1 MLPLWQSKGKLGESE
16 ASRVPFHAYMVTHV
30 HWGWAWVEW
39 LHYLQLK
46 LLWLLAVSISLLR
59 SGLCQVKPLSF
70 LIFIPLLSG
79 AHRQSGDSMH
89 SGPATSRSEKKAP
102 GLCRILA
109 RPLIFHPSSHQGP
122 QPHFH
127 LLPWDHQASLFMPF
141 ISMSFSCFRKTRL
154 PRVFPNS
161 SDPNLMLSVEC
172 QARTTTQPTSAP
184 SPTWL
189 PSIVLLTTDSIFMI
203 YGICLLPLESELY
216 KGWPLSVFFTMH
228 PPT

>member
-1 MLPLWQSKGKLGESE
+1 MTVKGETGGTRGFAGPISCIHGDTCPLRESMGRMTTLFTGEIIMIIRCFYFFTEIRAVPGKATLLLD
-16 ASRVPFHAYMVTHV
+16 
-30 HWGWAWVEW
+30 
-39 LHYLQLK
+39 LHF
-46 LLWLLAVSISLLR
+46 LR
-59 SGLCQVKPLSF
+59 YQEHTGSV
-70 LIFIPLLSG
+70 
-79 AHRQSGDSMH
+79 DSMR

-102 GLCRILA
+102 GLCRILT

-141 ISMSFSCFRKTRL
+141 ISMSCSCFRKTRL
-154 PRVFPNS
+154 PRVFPKS
-161 SDPNLMLSVEC
+161 SDPNLMLSMEC
-172 QARTTTQPTSAP
+172 QARTTTQLTSAP

-203 YGICLLPLESELY
+203 YGICLPPLESEIY